1 LTGAACLLG
10 LYAGK
15 GGENDQEDQSL
26 PLMLETLA
34 QWFSQYTT
42 GFGGTGC
49 TDIMGESATQPD
61 PNICGR
67 LIADTVDQAL
77 AILVDNG
84 FDPGVSPDAP

>member
-1 LTGAACLLG
+1 
-10 LYAGK
+10 
-15 GGENDQEDQSL
+15 
-26 PLMLETLA
+26 
-34 QWFSQYTT
+34 
-42 GFGGTGC
+42 
-49 TDIMGESATQPD
+49 MGESATQPD